1 MFIDSAHHVL
11 TPETLAM
18 LQLIANEGSFAKA
31 ARALDLVPSTLTYR
45 VRQIEDTLDVLL
57 FNRQSR
63 QAKLTPA
70 GEALLLEGTRVLEDI
85 HALSNRIKRIATG
98 WESELHIALD
108 SLIDR
113 QTVLELCSA
122 FFDLKAPTRIK
133 LSDETLSG
141 TLHALTMGQADLAI
155 GTVGDLGQVSGLD
168 HKNLGQVEFVFAV
181 PPKHPLA
188 LIKKP
193 LSDIQIRGFRA
204 VAIADSTPKGQ
215 GVTVGLLGGQEV
227 LTVPSMQTKLQAQ
240 LLGLG
245 VGFLPLSVAM
255 PYIKSSQLVVCEV
268 ERPTRFAKVSYA
280 WRREKSLRGGIQ
292 NKRALRWWLD
302 QLEKPSTQR
311 ALLSTNSKNSLSLIP
326 SKTKTKAR

>member
-1 MFIDSAHHVL
+1 MFIDSTHHVL
-11 TPETLAM
+11 TPQTLTM
-18 LQLIANEGSFAKA
+18 LHLIASEGSFAKA

-45 VRQIEDTLDVLL
+45 VRQLEDTLDVLL
-57 FNRQSR
+57 FNRHSR
-63 QAKLTPA
+63 QARLTPA
-70 GEALLLEGTRVLEDI
+70 GEALLHEGTRVLEDI

-113 QTVLELCSA
+113 QTVLELCAA
-122 FFDLKAPTRIK
+122 FYDLKAPTRIK
-133 LSDETLSG
+133 FSDETLSG

-155 GTVGDLGQVSGLD
+155 GTVGDLGHVSGLD
-168 HKNLGQVEFVFAV
+168 HKNLGQVEFVFVV
-181 PPKHPLA
+181 PPKHSLA

-193 LSDIQIRGFRA
+193 LSDAQIRAFRA

-215 GVTVGLLGGQEV
+215 GVSVGLLGGQEV

-245 VGFLPLSVAM
+245 VGFLPLSVAT
-255 PYIKSSQLVVCEV
+255 PYITSSQLVVCQV

-280 WRREKSLRGGIQ
+280 WRREKSLKGEVQGH
-292 NKRALRWWLD
+292 RALKWWLE
-302 QLEKPSTQR
+302 QLEKPVTQK
-311 ALLSTNSKNSLSLIP
+311 ALLSAKTQHSFLHNR
-326 SKTKTKAR
+326 SKTK

>member
-1 MFIDSAHHVL
+1 MFVDSAHHVL

-18 LQLIANEGSFAKA
+18 LQLIATEGSFAKA

-45 VRQIEDTLDVLL
+45 VRQIEDALDVLL

-70 GEALLLEGTRVLEDI
+70 AEVLLLEGARVLEDI

-98 WESELHIALD
+98 WESQLHIALD

-122 FFDLKAPTRIK
+122 FYDLKAPTRIK
-133 LSDETLSG
+133 FSDETLSG
-141 TLHALTMGQADLAI
+141 TLHALTMGEADLAI
-155 GTVGDLGQVSGLD
+155 GTIGDLGHESGLD
-168 HKNLGQVEFVFAV
+168 HKNLGQIEFVFV
-181 PPKHPLA
+181 TPPKHPLT
-188 LIKKP
+188 LVKKP
-193 LSDIQIRGFRA
+193 LSDIQIRAFRA
-204 VAIADSTPKGQ
+204 VAVADSTPKGQ

-227 LTVPSMQTKLQAQ
+227 LTVPSMQTKLQAH

-280 WRREKSLRGGIQ
+280 WRREKSLRGEIQ
-292 NKRALRWWLD
+292 NNKALKWWLE
-302 QLEKPSTQR
+302 QLEKPATQK
-311 ALLSTNSKNSLSLIP
+311 ALLGKNHKNSLLNHQ
-326 SKTKTKAR
+326 TKTKAKAP